1 MEGRPRVRVFTD
13 PDAPEALLAEI
24 HGFLVEAF
32 EGRFS
37 AEDWEHTAGGSRV
50 VVLDGD
56 APVSHAAVVPRLLRV
71 GPREL
76 AAGYVEGVGTAPGR
90 QGEGLA
96 SLAMTE
102 AGKLLPGRFEMG
114 ALSTPVPGFYERLGW
129 ERWRGPTFVREGT
142 QLKRTPDEDGG
153 IMVLRFGPSR
163 AVDLEAPIACEARSG
178 DDW

>member
-1 MEGRPRVRVFTD
+1 VFTGS
-13 PDAPEALLAEI
+13 DAPEALLAET
-24 HGFLVEAF
+24 HRFLVEAF

-37 AEDWEHTAGGSRV
+37 AEDWEHTGGGSRV

-56 APVSHAAVVPRLLRV
+56 VPVSHAAVVPRLLRV
-71 GPREL
+71 GPREV

-90 QGEGLA
+90 QRQGLA
-96 SLAMTE
+96 SLAMAE
-102 AGKLLPGRFEMG
+102 AGKLLTERFEMG

-129 ERWRGPTFVREGT
+129 ERWRGPTFVRDGT
-142 QLKRTPDEDGG
+142 RRTRTPDEDGG

-163 AVDLEAPIACEARSG
+163 DIDLEAPIACEARSG